1 MGDTEPVK
9 VTIRGVTYPSITAAA
24 KALGVSR
31 AAIHQ
36 GMTKGI
42 IDNVGLRKPPVDD
55 AAPLAAL
62 AMKAIINDLMERMDW
77 IGTGNQESADLDYQ
91 EFQKRIDAI
100 PNDDALTAQAMTL
113 PKIKALLDA
122 LMPVWHAILGPPHY
136 IRELQAIASLPDT
149 PLVRLRDALAALPSN
164 PVDDKKP
171 ADPGTK

>member
-36 GMTKGI
+36 GMTNGI

-55 AAPLAAL
+55 E
-62 AMKAIINDLMERMDW
+62 D
-77 IGTGNQESADLDYQ
+77 Q
-91 EFQKRIDAI
+91 
-100 PNDDALTAQAMTL
+100 LTARALTL

-122 LMPVWHAILGPPHY
+122 LMPVWQALLGPPHY
-136 IRELQAIASLPDT
+136 IRELQAIARLPDT
-149 PLVRLRDALAALPSN
+149 PLVRLRDAIAALPSN

-171 ADPGTK
+171 DDPDTK